1 MSTFTTKKSSRG
13 FTLMETVVTI
23 GLIGILL
30 SIFSSIFLSLRATRS
45 TMLYRQASFYLEE
58 ALESLRTIPY
68 STLTTRT
75 NGAILGVSVNRGD
88 WGAAV
93 VAAAPTSPNALRLTA
108 AQAARGD
115 ETGLIIL
122 PGNYRRNFTY
132 EASIMVEN
140 ASPVGWGTALV
151 FGYHDSENF
160 YRLRLNANG
169 IAVDE
174 SVNGTITTLWS
185 QSVTHNKNTWYT
197 LRVVGSSGAYTVSKN
212 GSTLTTVTD
221 ATLEQGDLAIMS
233 TGAAIVNADN
243 VAVTE
248 SSTTTTWNFDTTT
261 IGTIPSDWT
270 RYSYLDLPSGTA
282 TLSLSN
288 FQNDMQL
295 KLATVVVQWIENNN
309 THRVTGSTVI
319 RQ

>member
-1 MSTFTTKKSSRG
+1 
-13 FTLMETVVTI
+13 METVVTI
-23 GLIGILL
+23 GLLGILL
-30 SIFSSIFLSLRATRS
+30 SIFGSIFLSLRATRS

-68 STLTTRT
+68 STLTART
-75 NGAILGVSVNRGD
+75 NGEILGVSVNRGD
-88 WGAAV
+88 WQT
-93 VAAAPTSPNALRLTA
+93 VALASAPTSPNALQLPVTEA
-108 AQAARGD
+108 IRGD

-132 EASIMVEN
+132 EANVMVDN
-140 ASPVGWGTALV
+140 ASPSGWGTALV

-160 YRLRLNANG
+160 YRLRLNENG
-169 IAVDE
+169 IAIDE

-185 QSVTHNKNTWYT
+185 QTVTHNKNTWYT
-197 LRVVGSSGAYTVSKN
+197 LRVVGNNGAYTVSKN
-212 GSTLTTVTD
+212 GATLATVND

-233 TGAAIVNADN
+233 IGGAIVNADN

-248 SSTTTTWNFDTTT
+248 SATTTTWDFDSTT
-261 IGTIPSDWT
+261 IGTIPSEWK
-270 RYSYLDLPSGTA
+270 RYSYLDLPGGTA

-288 FQNDMQL
+288 FQNDSQL
-295 KLATVVVQWIENNN
+295 KLATVVVQWIENDN